1 MKVLI
6 TGAFNANQ
14 EKLEKIK
21 NLGFQIEYLKDE
33 RTKTDIDFSDIDIVI
48 CNALFLYHDIRQ
60 FTNLKAIQLTSVG
73 LDRVPLNYIKEH
85 NIRLYNA
92 KDVYSI
98 PMAEWTILKIL
109 EIYKK
114 TKFFYRNQN
123 EKIWEKN
130 RKIFEL
136 NGKVATILG
145 FGNVGK
151 QIAMRLKA
159 FNVKINAVG
168 KDYSKIENQYIDKY
182 FESEYMLNAVKD
194 ADILIVTLPL
204 NKETE
209 RIIDKEYFTEMKDNS
224 VLINVSRGKI
234 INEKDLIEFIHK
246 DKFIGVALDVFENE
260 PLDKNSELWDNE
272 KVIITPHNSFVSE
285 NNDRRLF
292 ELIFNNLLDLIKT

>member
-21 NLGFQIEYLKDE
+21 NLGFQIKYLKDE